1 MNNREIRANAVVDE
15 LFGLYEQYGH
25 HAYGE
30 QVTML
35 MHMMQSALI
44 AEQTGFDDE
53 MILAAF
59 LHDIGHFFEG
69 GGQMDI
75 YGSQAHDTIG
85 YRYLTSCGFP
95 PRMGQL
101 VASHVAAKRY
111 LTWTDSAYYDTLS
124 EASKET
130 LRYQGGPMTAAEA
143 KIFRAD
149 PLFEQYIQLRIW
161 DDMGKDPDMPVLHTD
176 LERMRERMFRYLLA
190 YGQLGD

>member
-1 MNNREIRANAVVDE
+1 MDTKEIRANAVVDE
-15 LFGLYEQYGH
+15 LFGLYEQHGH

-75 YGSQAHDTIG
+75 YGAKAHDTIG
-85 YRYLTSCGFP
+85 YRYLISCGFP
-95 PRMGQL
+95 ARMGQL

-124 EASKET
+124 DASKET
-130 LRYQGGPMTAAEA
+130 LAYQGGPMTASEA

-149 PLFEQYIQLRIW
+149 PLFDQYIQLRIW
-161 DDMGKDPDMPVLHTD
+161 DDMGKDPDMPVLPAD
-176 LERMRERMFRYLLA
+176 LERMRARMLRYLLS